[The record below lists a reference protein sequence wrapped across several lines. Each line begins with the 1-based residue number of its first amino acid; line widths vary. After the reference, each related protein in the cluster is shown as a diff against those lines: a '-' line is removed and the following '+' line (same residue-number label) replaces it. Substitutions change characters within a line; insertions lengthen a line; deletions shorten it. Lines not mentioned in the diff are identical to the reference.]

1 MRLLVLGNEAIAQGA
16 IDAGISGVYAYPG
29 TPSTEITQYIQKSK
43 TANKRAIH
51 TEWSANEKTATEAAL
66 GMSYAGKRVLVC
78 MKHVGLNV
86 ASDAFMNMAISGI
99 NGGLVLIIADD
110 PSMHSSQNEQDSR
123 FYGKFAL
130 VPILEPCNQQE
141 AYDITRFAFELSEKY
156 DLPVILRMVTRLS
169 HSRSII
175 ETQEPRKE
183 KKLSVPK
190 YANNFKLIPAY
201 AKDQYKKLVIKQEA
215 LLKDS
220 ENSPYNQFIDAKD
233 YAIGIITTGIA
244 YNYVMENFDD
254 QPCPYPILKLSQY
267 PVPKQK
273 IKKLY
278 QSCNSILVL
287 EEGYPI
293 IEERLKD
300 YFDIDTKVK
309 GRLSGDV
316 PRTGELNPNIVA
328 KALGLTNDTTYKIPN
343 IVTGRP
349 PELCVGCA
357 HRDLFD
363 SINTLIPEIGEK
375 HIFGDIGCYA
385 LGSLPPFNTIN
396 TLIDMGASIPM
407 AKGASDAGL
416 FPTIAVIGDSTFTH
430 SGMTGLL
437 DAVNENS
444 PITVIISD
452 NSAVAMTGSQ
462 DSAALGRLL
471 AICKGIGV
479 PEKHLIVINPLHKNH
494 DINVDT
500 IRKEL
505 FYKGISVIIAQ
516 RACVQIPKAQKDKIK
531 ETILMRSQN

>member
-1 MRLLVLGNEAIAQGA
+1 
-16 IDAGISGVYAYPG
+16 
-29 TPSTEITQYIQKSK
+29 
-43 TANKRAIH
+43 
-51 TEWSANEKTATEAAL
+51 
-66 GMSYAGKRVLVC
+66 
-78 MKHVGLNV
+78 
-86 ASDAFMNMAISGI
+86 
-99 NGGLVLIIADD
+99 
-110 PSMHSSQNEQDSR
+110 
-123 FYGKFAL
+123 
-130 VPILEPCNQQE
+130 
-141 AYDITRFAFELSEKY
+141 
-156 DLPVILRMVTRLS
+156 
-169 HSRSII
+169 
-175 ETQEPRKE
+175 
-183 KKLSVPK
+183 
-190 YANNFKLIPAY
+190 
-201 AKDQYKKLVIKQEA
+201 
-215 LLKDS
+215 
-220 ENSPYNQFIDAKD
+220 
-233 YAIGIITTGIA
+233 
-244 YNYVMENFDD
+244 MENFEDK
-254 QPCPYPILKLSQY
+254 PCPYPILKLSQY

-278 QSCNSILVL
+278 QSCNTILVL

-328 KALGLTNDTTYKIPN
+328 KALGLTDDTTYEIPKI
-343 IVTGRP
+343 VKGRP

-375 HIFGDIGCYA
+375 HVFGDIGCYA

-452 NSAVAMTGSQ
+452 NSAVAMTGAQ
-462 DSAALGRLL
+462 DSAALGRLI
-471 AICKGIGV
+471 AICKGLGV
-479 PEKHLIVINPLHKNH
+479 SKEHLLVINPLHKNH
-494 DINVDT
+494 DINVDI

-516 RACVQIPKAQKDKIK
+516 RACVQIPKLQKDKIK
-531 ETILMRSQN
+531 ETILARSQN